1 MAICHPLKSQ
11 TLSSLSR
18 AVKIIIFIWIVA
30 CAVALPY
37 PIHTRMYYEVV
48 DPCTGEPLP
57 DSLLCNL
64 PPQWRD
70 RMAYMFQFSTFV
82 FFVMPMIIITIMY
95 VHIGLALMKTDQF
108 GNGKKNKQAVIS
120 AAKSK
125 KAVLKMLGECLSSEI
140 R

>member
-1 MAICHPLKSQ
+1 
-11 TLSSLSR
+11 
-18 AVKIIIFIWIVA
+18 
-30 CAVALPY
+30 
-37 PIHTRMYYEVV
+37 
-48 DPCTGEPLP
+48 
-57 DSLLCNL
+57 
-64 PPQWRD
+64 
-70 RMAYMFQFSTFV
+70 MAYMFQFSTFV